1 MALTQNQIPEKFRQI
16 IHRQREVYDNNA
28 TVREAAQIP
37 DTTDIALKDDADWI
51 KVPAV
56 ICVFVDMVGSTML
69 SASQFDKSTART
81 YQWFTGTAVRL
92 FAEFGAPY
100 VDVRGDGVFALFD
113 GDQPNTALASAVT
126 FKTFVENEFVPEIAR
141 RTNGKIES
149 GVHIG
154 IDCKTVLV
162 KRVGLPRRN
171 DRSDRQNEVW
181 AGKPVNMASK
191 LCNQCPAGSILVSD
205 RYFELLRD
213 EKVLIS
219 CGCDGSGESADE
231 VDLWTRHEV
240 AEDSPF
246 DFSSYYE
253 LKSKWCKVHGEE
265 YCNAIVA
272 LDGTYGGTR

>member
-1 MALTQNQIPEKFRQI
+1 MARSQNQIPERFREI
-16 IHRQREVYDNNA
+16 IHRQREVYNNNA
-28 TVREAAQIP
+28 TVRESDQIP
-37 DTTDIALKDDADWI
+37 DTTEIAVKDDADWI

-69 SASQFDKSTART
+69 SASQFDRSTART

-100 VDVRGDGVFALFD
+100 VDVRGDGVFGLFD

-126 FKTFVENEFVPEIAR
+126 FKTFVENDFVPEITR

-162 KRVGLPRRN
+162 KKVGLPRRN
-171 DRSDRQNEVW
+171 NRSDRQNEVW

-205 RYFELLRD
+205 RYFELLSD
-213 EKVLIS
+213 ERALKT
-219 CGCDGSGESADE
+219 CGCGSSGEK
-231 VDLWTRHEV
+231 VDLWTRYEV
-240 AEDSPF
+240 VEDSPY
-246 DFSSYYE
+246 DFSFYYE
-253 LKSKWCKVHGEE
+253 LKSKWCEIHGEE

-272 LDGTYGGTR
+272 LDGADGQTR